1 MQRSTKYKLNIGIGA
16 LKAFLYVLIPVDV
29 SPDVVPVVGW
39 IDDLVAILLAVT
51 NGLVFASKL
60 KKDKSGSNQ

>member
-16 LKAFLYVLIPVDV
+16 LIAFLYVLIPVDV
-29 SPDVVPVVGW
+29 SPDVVPIVGW

-60 KKDKSGSNQ
+60 KKDK

>member
-16 LKAFLYVLIPVDV
+16 LIAFLYVLIPVDV

-51 NGLVFASKL
+51 NGLIFATKL
-60 KKDKSGSNQ
+60 KKDK

>member
-16 LKAFLYVLIPVDV
+16 LIAFLYVLIPVDV

-60 KKDKSGSNQ
+60 KEDK

>member
-1 MQRSTKYKLNIGIGA
+1 MQRSTKYKLNIGIGV
-16 LKAFLYVLIPVDV
+16 LIAFLYVLIPVDV

-60 KKDKSGSNQ
+60 KKDK

>member
-16 LKAFLYVLIPVDV
+16 LIAFLYVLIPVDF

-51 NGLVFASKL
+51 NGFVFASKL
-60 KKDKSGSNQ
+60 KKDK

>member
-16 LKAFLYVLIPVDV
+16 LIAFLYVLIPVDI

-39 IDDLVAILLAVT
+39 IDDLIAILLAVT

-60 KKDKSGSNQ
+60 KKDK